1 MSTDDPRTRPGR
13 PLDGVVV
20 IDLTTFL
27 SGPFASQILVDLGAD
42 VIKVEPPGGD
52 SSRHIPPHFVDG
64 DSAYYLS
71 HNAGKRSI
79 CLDLKTPSGQ
89 EILRKLIG
97 TADVVLENF
106 RPGVSTRLGIDPAN
120 MTAEHPR
127 LVWASISGFGQTGP
141 RSHLPAYDMI
151 VQALSC
157 VMSLTG
163 EPERPPVRLGIPA
176 GDLIAGM
183 YAVIGLLASL
193 VDVRRGQRGRII
205 DISMLDSML
214 SMLSYQASYTLLSGV
229 APPPQAAQHDSI
241 PTYRSFEGSDGK
253 QFVITA
259 NTEAMWVSMCR
270 AAGQADLLDDDRYS
284 SPSKRLANKTSL
296 WCRLESR
303 FAEHSAEHWV
313 TLLTEANVPA
323 ALVKSVPDALADA
336 RDSERH
342 ILRQTHD
349 PVRGTFESVGS
360 PIMFVGAERQQQA
373 FPPRLGQDGEAILR
387 AVGYTDDDIDR
398 LVHDRVVRLDLDDR
412 VAGRS

>member
-1 MSTDDPRTRPGR
+1 MTMKAMSTENPRTRPGR

-20 IDLTTFL
+20 VDLTTFL

-79 CLDLKTPSGQ
+79 CLDLKTPSGL

-120 MTAEHPR
+120 MTADHPR

-151 VQALSC
+151 VQALSG

-163 EPERPPVRLGIPA
+163 EPDRPPVRLGIPG

-193 VDVRRGQRGRII
+193 ADVRRGQHGRII

-214 SMLSYQASYTLLSGV
+214 SMLSYQASYTLLSGI
-229 APPPQAAQHDSI
+229 APPPQAARHDSI
-241 PTYRSFEGSDGK
+241 PTHPHRPLKPCCTPSCRRRSYCTPTPMRF
-253 QFVITA
+253 
-259 NTEAMWVSMCR
+259 
-270 AAGQADLLDDDRYS
+270 
-284 SPSKRLANKTSL
+284 SL
-296 WCRLESR
+296 
-303 FAEHSAEHWV
+303 
-313 TLLTEANVPA
+313 
-323 ALVKSVPDALADA
+323 
-336 RDSERH
+336 
-342 ILRQTHD
+342 
-349 PVRGTFESVGS
+349 
-360 PIMFVGAERQQQA
+360 
-373 FPPRLGQDGEAILR
+373 
-387 AVGYTDDDIDR
+387 
-398 LVHDRVVRLDLDDR
+398 
-412 VAGRS
+412 

>member
-1 MSTDDPRTRPGR
+1 MSTEKPRTRPGR

-20 IDLTTFL
+20 VDLTTFL

-79 CLDLKTPSGQ
+79 CLNLKTPSGL

-120 MTAEHPR
+120 MTADHPR

-151 VQALSC
+151 VQALSG

-163 EPERPPVRLGIPA
+163 EPDRPPVRLGIPG

-193 VDVRRGQRGRII
+193 ADVRRGQQGRII

-229 APPPQAAQHDSI
+229 APPPQAARHDSI
-241 PTYRSFEGSDGK
+241 PTYRSFQGSDGK

-259 NTEAMWVSMCR
+259 NTEAMWVAMCR
-270 AAGQADLLDDDRYS
+270 AAGVAELLDDDRYS
-284 SPSKRLANKTSL
+284 SASKRLANKTSL
-296 WCRLESR
+296 WCR
-303 FAEHSAEHWV
+303 
-313 TLLTEANVPA
+313 LTEANVPA
-323 ALVKSVPDALADA
+323 ALVKSVPEALADA
-336 RDSERH
+336 RDSERD
-342 ILRQTHD
+342 ILRRTHD

-360 PIMFVGAERQQQA
+360 PIMFVGAERKGQA

-387 AVGYTDDDIDR
+387 AIGYADDDIER
-398 LVHDRVVRLDLDDR
+398 LVHDRIVLVDLDDR
-412 VAGRS
+412 VPGRS